1 MKTHLSSTA
10 AYRSGFSIIEVLTS
24 IVVAMIG
31 VFGVMVLIP
40 FAVKQA
46 QTGLDSDAATIVARN
61 AYAKFEIS
69 GYRNTTNWLTDIL
82 TAADPTVPQVFSID
96 PLGITEN
103 DPLNYVFANFPFN
116 QSHIGSGSF
125 PAPYVIRAA
134 NLGTPAGVG
143 MNKADA
149 RRMFRAADALV
160 FGQAIDSSVG
170 AADASLNGPSQ
181 IYDAGGTV
189 PILKRQSYGDISWS
203 AIVVPVKD
211 GLANASAWKYR
222 MYILVYKDRITDVN
236 DPKGRMLTA
245 TLAPTTGNASP
256 VSNVYLADY
265 SINLEAGTF
274 RKDDWVMLI
283 NRDPNAQPGFDLQ
296 LGFYRVVS
304 HANSSNLTSPPVVPP
319 LLPSIT
325 LDGPDFDFDNV
336 ISRRETHIV
345 HLKDVVGVYE
355 RTFTPEGASN
365 WNLSY

>member
-10 AYRSGFSIIEVLTS
+10 AYRSGFSVIEVLTS

-69 GYRNTTNWLTDIL
+69 GYRNTRNWLTDVL
-82 TAADPTVPQVFSID
+82 VNADPTVPQVFSID
-96 PLGITEN
+96 PLGIMEN
-103 DPLNYVFANFPFN
+103 NQPPALPNYALANFPFN

-134 NLGTPAGVG
+134 NLGTPVGVG
-143 MNKADA
+143 MTKADA

-160 FGQAIDSSVG
+160 FGEAIDSSVG

-211 GLANASAWKYR
+211 GTATASAWKYR
-222 MYILVYKDRITDVN
+222 MYILVYKDRITDVT

-245 TLAPTTGNASP
+245 TLAPITGIASP
-256 VSNVYLADY
+256 VSNVYLAD
-265 SINLEAGTF
+265 STIDLEAGTF
-274 RKDDWVMLI
+274 RKDEWVMLI
-283 NRDPNAQPGFDLQ
+283 NRDPNAQAGFDLQ
-296 LGFYRVVS
+296 LGFYRVVGY
-304 HANSSNLTSPPVVPP
+304 SNNAGPI
-319 LLPSIT
+319 LPSIT

>member
-69 GYRNTTNWLTDIL
+69 GYRNTRNWLTDIL

-96 PLGITEN
+96 PLGIMEN
-103 DPLNYVFANFPFN
+103 NQPPALPVFALANFPFN
-116 QSHIGSGSF
+116 QSHVGSGSY

-134 NLGTPAGVG
+134 NLVTPAGVG
-143 MNKADA
+143 MTKADA

-160 FGQAIDSSVG
+160 FGEAIDSSVG

-181 IYDAGGTV
+181 IYDAGGTM

-211 GLANASAWKYR
+211 GLATASAWKYR
-222 MYILVYKDRITDVN
+222 MYILVYKDRITDVT

-245 TLAPTTGNASP
+245 TLAPITGIASP
-256 VSNVYLADY
+256 VSNVYLAD
-265 SINLEAGTF
+265 STVNLEAGTF

-283 NRDPNAQPGFDLQ
+283 NQDPNAQPGFDLQ
-296 LGFYRVVS
+296 LGFYRVVGY
-304 HANSSNLTSPPVVPP
+304 SNNAGPI
-319 LLPSIT
+319 LPSIT

-336 ISRRETHIV
+336 VSRRETHIV